1 MRNVN
6 LSNFKFKSGKHKE
19 QNVIWILFDH
29 TKHSIQPLKEQVKK
43 VYYSAQ
49 NKCWYLKD
57 SPQNRKL
64 LNLEV
69 SLFPSVR
76 ELEEIQQAEFALYIQ
91 QLILKAYSPNTIR
104 TYGNE
109 LIIFFKMFHKYH
121 PKDITTDLIRR
132 YLVYCSSV
140 LELSEFTINSRM
152 NAIKFYYEKVL
163 HHPQVIYDIP
173 RPKKPQIL
181 PKVLSIKEVRQ
192 ILEVTENFKHQM
204 ILKTIYGMG
213 LRGSEVVNLKFGDF
227 DSERMLVHI
236 KEAKGKKDRVS
247 ILPDSLLDALRE
259 YYKMYKPKEYLFE
272 NKYGQ
277 KMSVRSVQA
286 IFKTALRKTNSRKNV
301 GVHSLRH
308 SFATHLLETG
318 TDISYIQNLL
328 GHNSIKTTLTYTHI
342 SNKSLTK
349 IKSPLDFL

>member
-1 MRNVN
+1 MGNIN
-6 LSNFKFKSGKHKE
+6 LSNFKFKPGKHNN
-19 QNVIWILFDH
+19 QQVIWIFFDYKKY
-29 TKHSIQPLKEQVKK
+29 TIQPLKEQIK
-43 VYYSAQ
+43 VYYSVQ
-49 NKCWYLKD
+49 KKLWYLKD
-57 SPQNRKL
+57 TPQNRKL

-69 SLFPSVR
+69 LLFPSIK
-76 ELEEIQQAEFALYIQ
+76 ELGEIQQDQFALYIQ
-91 QLILKAYSPNTIR
+91 QLFLKAYSPNTIK

-109 LIIFFKMFHKYH
+109 LIVFFKMFHKYN

-132 YLVYCSSV
+132 YLMYCTTV

-163 HHPQVIYDIP
+163 QRPQVIYDIP
-173 RPKKPQIL
+173 RPKKPQVL
-181 PKVLSIKEVRQ
+181 PKVLSFNEVKQ
-192 ILEVTENFKHQM
+192 ILAVTENFKHRM

-213 LRGSEVVNLKFGDF
+213 LRVSEVVNLKINEI
-227 DSERMLVHI
+227 DSERMLVFI

-247 ILPDSLLDALRE
+247 ILPDSLLEELRD
-259 YYKMYKPKEYLFE
+259 YYKRYMPKEYLFE

-277 KMSVRSVQA
+277 KMSARSVQA

-318 TDISYIQNLL
+318 TDISYIQQLL
-328 GHNSIKTTLTYTHI
+328 GHNSIKTTLTYTHV